1 MSLRSVA
8 AADNRKILNND
19 GDAVKLTI
27 DGYEFN
33 LIGQVI
39 RIDAVIDPQSGM
51 QVVEPKT
58 AITVSI
64 ADLPADPET
73 GWRVETTDATGAALI
88 GTVADVRQDR
98 TLGFVNLILEVNEDA

>member
-33 LIGQVI
+33 VIGQVI
-39 RIDAVIDPQSGM
+39 RIDAVIDPQSGL
-51 QVVEPKT
+51 QIAEPKT
-58 AITVSI
+58 AVTVSL
-64 ADLPADPET
+64 ADLPADPEP
-73 GWRVETTDATGAALI
+73 GWRIETTDATGADLI

-98 TLGFVNLILEVNEDA
+98 TLGFVNLILEVHSDA